1 MSSQSSHRCHVII
14 DRRRLSRLRTK
25 NRNAGGTGRCFDVT
39 NQVDLDNESVPD
51 HEVED
56 HLRPVAE
63 SKQDGE
69 NVSLQYGRLFAPR
82 RSVWRVHPDLR
93 ELELL

>member
-14 DRRRLSRLRTK
+14 DRRRLSRIRTK

-69 NVSLQYGRLFAPR
+69 NVSLPDYSR
-82 RSVWRVHPDLR
+82 RVGPFGAFIRICGS
-93 ELELL
+93 

>member
-1 MSSQSSHRCHVII
+1 
-14 DRRRLSRLRTK
+14 
-25 NRNAGGTGRCFDVT
+25 
-39 NQVDLDNESVPD
+39 
-51 HEVED
+51 
-56 HLRPVAE
+56 LRPVAE

-69 NVSLQYGRLFAPR
+69 NVSLQYDRLFAPR